1 MTVVSLEQKL
11 NTQNIFAAI
20 EQLEPEQTEI
30 LTRRILQL
38 QASRK
43 VPHLSAR
50 DTELLN
56 AIYAKKRPGFQLRF
70 DLLNDKRREESLTP
84 EEYQELLWLI
94 EESET
99 FTLKRLQALTE
110 LAQLRSLSLRGLM
123 DQLGIK
129 AMSVV

>member
-1 MTVVSLEQKL
+1 MCAPLVL
-11 NTQNIFAAI
+11 N
-20 EQLEPEQTEI
+20 
-30 LTRRILQL
+30 
-38 QASRK
+38 
-43 VPHLSAR
+43 LS
-50 DTELLN
+50 
-56 AIYAKKRPGFQLRF
+56 AKKRPGFQLRF